1 MTSEINLEKVAGF
14 CRGGRKRKVLKIADF
29 QNFSSFCFRYE
40 WSQRD
45 MFNTFYHADNHWVPK
60 MVQIK
65 MYQDIVPNLSLSY
78 R

>member
-1 MTSEINLEKVAGF
+1 MRFTAF
-14 CRGGRKRKVLKIADF
+14 GRFKDIKKRLSNKFGQSLDGK
-29 QNFSSFCFRYE
+29 E